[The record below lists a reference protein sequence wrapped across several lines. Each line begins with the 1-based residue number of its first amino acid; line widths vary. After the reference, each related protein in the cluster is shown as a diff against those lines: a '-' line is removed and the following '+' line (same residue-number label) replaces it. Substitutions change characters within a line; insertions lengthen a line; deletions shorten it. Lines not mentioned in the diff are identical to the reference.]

1 LHKAYKYS
9 ILYFIVFSLL
19 LLASGFLLF
28 EEKIGLSVHALRAYY
43 LGDEALFMSAKSTQG
58 LLKIVL
64 PHIFAF
70 ALLSM
75 VLLHFLKFTNT
86 KNKKALI
93 VLIYALFSAQF
104 FEIFAPF
111 FMLHISELFVYVKL
125 FSLLVYF
132 GLMLITLHLLF
143 ASIAFSKK

>member
-1 LHKAYKYS
+1 
-9 ILYFIVFSLL
+9 
-19 LLASGFLLF
+19 
-28 EEKIGLSVHALRAYY
+28 
-43 LGDEALFMSAKSTQG
+43 MSAKSSQG

-93 VLIYALFSAQF
+93 VLIYALFITQF

-125 FSLLVYF
+125 FSYLVYF